1 MIDEGCYFF
10 LVAFH
15 NAKATKLHDNMG
27 LKGFLKLMEKQIDPS
42 DQLVM
47 QIQSEM
53 KRIREDPPRR
63 HGFMKYEL
71 DLMDARREG
80 RLEGKEE
87 GAIEALVQLGF
98 ETEQIATKLTKMY
111 NISHDE
117 ALKLIQKVK

>member
-1 MIDEGCYFF
+1 
-10 LVAFH
+10 
-15 NAKATKLHDNMG
+15 
-27 LKGFLKLMEKQIDPS
+27 MENQIDPS

-53 KRIREDPPRR
+53 KRIREDPLRR

-87 GAIEALVQLGF
+87 GAIEALIQLGF

>member
-15 NAKATKLHDNMG
+15 NAKATKFHDNMG
-27 LKGFLKLMEKQIDPS
+27 LKGFLKLMKKQIDPS

-53 KRIREDPPRR
+53 KRIREDPLRR

-87 GAIEALVQLGF
+87 GAIEALVRLGF